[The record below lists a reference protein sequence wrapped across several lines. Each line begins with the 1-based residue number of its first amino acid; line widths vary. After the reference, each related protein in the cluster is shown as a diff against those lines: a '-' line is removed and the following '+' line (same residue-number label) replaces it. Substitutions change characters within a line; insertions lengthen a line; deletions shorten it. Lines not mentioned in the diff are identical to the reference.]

1 MNRKMLYGV
10 LMGGAVLLLCVVD
23 PVGASQKDQLQI
35 SGEKRLFTK
44 HFENTIFDIT
54 EHAEYSVEVLLD
66 DKEYKKLGKNV
77 IGVVIHNA
85 HDEDVAGA
93 SLTIG
98 LKSLDGNETE
108 QPYRVTD
115 KGEGL
120 YTVSGLDL
128 ERPGRWELTIGVK
141 KNGIEDRVRFTLPD
155 AIRNRVPKGRY
166 SP

>member
-85 HDEDVAGA
+85 
-93 SLTIG
+93 
-98 LKSLDGNETE
+98 
-108 QPYRVTD
+108 
-115 KGEGL
+115 
-120 YTVSGLDL
+120 
-128 ERPGRWELTIGVK
+128 
-141 KNGIEDRVRFTLPD
+141 
-155 AIRNRVPKGRY
+155 
-166 SP
+166 